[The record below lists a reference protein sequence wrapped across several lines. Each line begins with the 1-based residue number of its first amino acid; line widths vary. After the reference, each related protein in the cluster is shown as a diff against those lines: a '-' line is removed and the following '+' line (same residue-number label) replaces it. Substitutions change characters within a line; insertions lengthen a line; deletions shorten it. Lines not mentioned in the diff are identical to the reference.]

1 MKFKKNRKV
10 RKAPYYSKEY
20 RESKK
25 ETMYTEIGKSITS
38 GKDYSDIIKAY
49 NITVNPA
56 Q

>member
-20 RESKK
+20 RETQR
-25 ETMYTEIGKSITS
+25 ETMYTEIGKALTS
-38 GKDYSDIIKAY
+38 GKDPKNIIAGY
-49 NITVNPA
+49 NITVNPI